1 MPQPFTSLGPLTL
14 RTFTVMVAL
23 AIAAG
28 MVIAVRALH
37 RQGVRPGAA
46 ADISLAALLGGVFGA
61 RALHVLLHWTYFQEH
76 TAEITRL
83 RAGGLDWHGAFAGAL
98 IGLALMGRLRGADI
112 RALLGAL
119 ALVIPA
125 VGFMAWWG
133 CGANLCAYGA
143 EVATMA
149 DYPAALVWEA
159 PDIYTL
165 PAPRFRTQALGMGAM
180 FVLGI
185 GLWISQRRGW
195 LAKYPERRFWLSGM
209 LAAAIMFALSFL
221 RGDADDLAVWAG
233 LRADQWLDALAIIGC
248 GLLLIWPRRHTT
260 GESPENRTA

>member
-14 RTFTVMVAL
+14 RTFTVMLAL
-23 AIAAG
+23 AILAG
-28 MVIAVRALH
+28 TVMAVRALH

-46 ADISLAALLGGVFGA
+46 ADISLAGLLGGIIGA
-61 RALHVLLHWTYFQEH
+61 RALHVILHWAYFQEH
-76 TAEITRL
+76 TVEITRL

-98 IGLALMGRLRGADI
+98 VGLALMGRLRGAGM

-119 ALVIPA
+119 ALVVPA

-133 CGANLCAYGA
+133 CGANLCGYGA

-159 PDIYTL
+159 PDVYTL

-180 FVLGI
+180 FALGAL
-185 GLWISQRRGW
+185 LWIMQRRGW
-195 LAKYPERRFWLSGM
+195 LAKYPERHFWLAGM
-209 LAAAIMFALSFL
+209 LAAAVMFALSFL

-233 LRADQWLDALAIIGC
+233 LRADQWLDVLVIILC
-248 GLLLIWPRRHTT
+248 ALLLIWPRRALTDGQ
-260 GESPENRTA
+260 GERRAA